1 VILETLNIDLYI
13 AQDMIQRPRG
23 TRDFG
28 PEEME
33 KRRWLE
39 GIMRSTARGFGFR
52 EVATP
57 TFEHT
62 ELFTLKSG
70 PNVVDEIYAF
80 QDKGGRD
87 ISLRPELTAPVIRFF
102 VNDLSNNP
110 RPLKVLYIG
119 PCFRYER
126 PQSGRYREFHQFG
139 VELVGTKT
147 PESDAEVIGLAASIM
162 EAIGLKEYT
171 IRLGHIGILRK
182 ILEDAGL
189 DPESSA
195 IVLQKLDK
203 KQYEE
208 VRPLMQAAGMEDDKI
223 DKIFD
228 LTEICG
234 DASVIEG
241 MEGEAIDHLKG
252 VLEVLISYGV
262 ENVQIDLGVVRG
274 LDYYTG
280 IVFEVE
286 APSLGAEKQ
295 VCGGG
300 SYSLSEL
307 FGGERVFSTGF
318 AIGFDRVMLALENE
332 GLELE
337 VEGLDAFVIPVKD
350 AQRSK
355 AFEIVSMLRRSGV
368 KADVDLMR
376 RSMGKSFKYADS
388 VGAKYAI
395 IVGEKELEQD
405 SVTIRNMESGEQEL
419 VDLPGLAE
427 FFL

>member
-1 VILETLNIDLYI
+1 
-13 AQDMIQRPRG
+13 MIQRPRG

-39 GIMRSTARGFGFR
+39 GVMRSTARGFGFG

-62 ELFTLKSG
+62 ELFALKSG
-70 PNVVDEIYAF
+70 PNIVDEIYAF

-102 VNDLSNNP
+102 VNDLSNTP
-110 RPLKVLYIG
+110 RPLKVFYMG

-139 VELVGTKT
+139 VELIGTKT
-147 PESDAEVIGLAASIM
+147 PESDAEVIGLAARIM
-162 EAIGLKEYT
+162 EAIGLKEFT
-171 IRLGHIGILRK
+171 IRIGHIGILRK
-182 ILEDAGL
+182 MLSDAGL

-195 IVLQKLDK
+195 AVLQKLDK
-203 KQYEE
+203 KLYEE
-208 VRPLMQAAGMEDDKI
+208 ARPMMQAVGMEDDQI
-223 DKIFD
+223 GSIFD
-228 LTEICG
+228 LTEVCG
-234 DASVIEG
+234 EVSVLDE

-252 VLEVLISYGV
+252 VLDVLSSYGL
-262 ENVQIDLGVVRG
+262 ENVQVDLGVVRG

-318 AIGFDRVMLALENE
+318 AIGFDRVLLALENE
-332 GLELE
+332 GLEIKF
-337 VEGLDAFVIPVKD
+337 EGLDAFVIPVKD
-350 AQRSK
+350 AQRIK

-368 KADVDLMR
+368 RADVDLMR
-376 RSMGKSFKYADS
+376 RSLGKNFKYADS
-388 VGAKYAI
+388 VGAKYAV
-395 IVGEKELEQD
+395 IVGEKELDQD
-405 SVTIRNMESGEQEL
+405 SVTVRDMGSGEQKL
-419 VDLPGLAE
+419 VSLQALAE
-427 FFL
+427 FFI

>member
-1 VILETLNIDLYI
+1 
-13 AQDMIQRPRG
+13 MIQRPRG

-39 GIMRSTARGFGFR
+39 GVMRSTARGFGFG

-62 ELFTLKSG
+62 ELFALKSG
-70 PNVVDEIYAF
+70 PNIVDEIYAF

-102 VNDLSNNP
+102 VNDLSNTP
-110 RPLKVLYIG
+110 RPLKVFYIG

-139 VELVGTKT
+139 VELIGTKT
-147 PESDAEVIGLAASIM
+147 PESDAEVIGLAARIM
-162 EAIGLKEYT
+162 EAIGLKEFT
-171 IRLGHIGILRK
+171 IRIGHIGILRK
-182 ILEDAGL
+182 MLSDAGL

-195 IVLQKLDK
+195 AVLQKLDK
-203 KQYEE
+203 KLYEE
-208 VRPLMQAAGMEDDKI
+208 ARPMMQAVGMEDDQI
-223 DKIFD
+223 GSIFD
-228 LTEICG
+228 LTEVCG
-234 DASVIEG
+234 EVSVLDE

-252 VLEVLISYGV
+252 VLDVLSSYGL
-262 ENVQIDLGVVRG
+262 ENVQVDLGVVRG

-318 AIGFDRVMLALENE
+318 AIGFDRVLLALENE
-332 GLELE
+332 GLEIKF
-337 VEGLDAFVIPVKD
+337 EGLDAFVIPVKD
-350 AQRSK
+350 AQRIK

-368 KADVDLMR
+368 RADVDLMR
-376 RSMGKSFKYADS
+376 RSLGKNFKYADS
-388 VGAKYAI
+388 VGAKYAV
-395 IVGEKELEQD
+395 IVGEKELDQD
-405 SVTIRNMESGEQEL
+405 SVTVRDMGSGEQKL
-419 VDLPGLAE
+419 VSLQALAE
-427 FFL
+427 FFI

>member
-1 VILETLNIDLYI
+1 
-13 AQDMIQRPRG
+13 MIQRPRG

-70 PNVVDEIYAF
+70 PNIVDEIYAF

-171 IRLGHIGILRK
+171 IRVGHIGILRK
-182 ILEDAGL
+182 ILEDEGL
-189 DPESSA
+189 DTESSA

-208 VRPLMQAAGMEDDKI
+208 ARPLMQAAGMEDDMI

-368 KADVDLMR
+368 RADVDLMR
-376 RSMGKSFKYADS
+376 RSLGKSFKYADS

-405 SVTIRNMESGEQEL
+405 SVTIRNMESGEQKL

>member
-1 VILETLNIDLYI
+1 
-13 AQDMIQRPRG
+13 MIQRPRG

-70 PNVVDEIYAF
+70 PNIVDEIYAF

-87 ISLRPELTAPVIRFF
+87 LSLRPELTAPVIRFF

-171 IRLGHIGILRK
+171 IRVGHIGILRK
-182 ILEDAGL
+182 ILEDEGL
-189 DPESSA
+189 DTESSA

-208 VRPLMQAAGMEDDKI
+208 ARPLMQAAGMEDDMI

-368 KADVDLMR
+368 RADVDLMR
-376 RSMGKSFKYADS
+376 RSLGKSFKYADS

-405 SVTIRNMESGEQEL
+405 SVTIRNMESGEQKL

>member
-1 VILETLNIDLYI
+1 MILETLNIDLYI

-70 PNVVDEIYAF
+70 PNIVDEIYAF

-171 IRLGHIGILRK
+171 IRVGHIGILRK
-182 ILEDAGL
+182 ILEDEGL
-189 DPESSA
+189 DTESSA

-208 VRPLMQAAGMEDDKI
+208 ARPLMQAAGMEDDMI

-368 KADVDLMR
+368 RADVDLMR
-376 RSMGKSFKYADS
+376 RSLGKSFKYADS

-405 SVTIRNMESGEQEL
+405 SVTIRNMESGEQKL

>member
-1 VILETLNIDLYI
+1 
-13 AQDMIQRPRG
+13 MIQRPRG

-39 GIMRSTARGFGFR
+39 SVMRSTARGFGFR

-70 PNVVDEIYAF
+70 PNIVDEIYAF

-110 RPLKVLYIG
+110 RPLKVSYIG

-147 PESDAEVIGLAASIM
+147 PESDAEVIGLAANIM

-171 IRLGHIGILRK
+171 IRVGHIGILRK

-195 IVLQKLDK
+195 AVLQKLDK

-208 VRPLMQAAGMEDDKI
+208 ARPLIQAAGIEDDTI

-252 VLEVLISYGV
+252 VLEVLINYGV

-337 VEGLDAFVIPVKD
+337 VKGLDAFVIPVKD
-350 AQRSK
+350 AQRNK

-388 VGAKYAI
+388 VGAKYAV

-405 SVTIRNMESGEQEL
+405 SVTIRDMESGEQKL

>member
-1 VILETLNIDLYI
+1 
-13 AQDMIQRPRG
+13 MIQRPRG

-28 PEEME
+28 LEEME

-39 GIMRSTARGFGFR
+39 GIMRSTARSFGFR

-70 PNVVDEIYAF
+70 PNIVDEIYAF

-87 ISLRPELTAPVIRFF
+87 IALRPELTAPVIRFF
-102 VNDLSNNP
+102 VNDLSNTP

-139 VELVGTKT
+139 VELIGTKT

-162 EAIGLKEYT
+162 EAIGLKEY
-171 IRLGHIGILRK
+171 IVRVGHIGILRK
-182 ILEDAGL
+182 MLGDAGL

-195 IVLQKLDK
+195 AVLQKLDK

-208 VRPLMQAAGMEDDKI
+208 ARPLMQAAGMEDDMI
-223 DKIFD
+223 DRIFD

-234 DASVIEG
+234 DVSVIDG
-241 MEGEAIDHLKG
+241 MEGEAIEHLKG
-252 VLEVLISYGV
+252 VLEVLSSYGIA
-262 ENVQIDLGVVRG
+262 NVQIDLGVVRG

-318 AIGFDRVMLALENE
+318 AIGFDRVLLALENE
-332 GLELE
+332 GLELD
-337 VEGLDAFVIPVKD
+337 VEGLDAFIIPVKD

-388 VGAKYAI
+388 VGAKYAV

-405 SVTIRNMESGEQEL
+405 SVTVRDMESGEQKL
-419 VDLPGLAE
+419 VDLPRLAE

>member
-1 VILETLNIDLYI
+1 
-13 AQDMIQRPRG
+13 MIQRPRG

-39 GIMRSTARGFGFR
+39 GVMRSTARGFGFR

-62 ELFTLKSG
+62 ELFALKSG
-70 PNVVDEIYAF
+70 PNIVDEIYAF

-102 VNDLSNNP
+102 VNDLSNAP
-110 RPLKVLYIG
+110 RPLKVFYIG

-139 VELVGTKT
+139 VELIGTKT
-147 PESDAEVIGLAASIM
+147 PESDAEVIGLAARIM
-162 EAIGLKEYT
+162 EAIGLKEFT
-171 IRLGHIGILRK
+171 IRIGHIGILRK
-182 ILEDAGL
+182 ILGDAGL
-189 DPESSA
+189 DPKSSA
-195 IVLQKLDK
+195 AVLQKLDK
-203 KQYEE
+203 KLYEE
-208 VRPLMQAAGMEDDKI
+208 ARPMMQAVGMEDDLI
-223 DKIFD
+223 GSIFD
-228 LTEICG
+228 LTEVCG
-234 DASVIEG
+234 EVSVLDE
-241 MEGEAIDHLKG
+241 MKGEAIDHLKG
-252 VLEVLISYGV
+252 VLEVLSSYGL
-262 ENVQIDLGVVRG
+262 ENVQVDLGVVRG

-318 AIGFDRVMLALENE
+318 AIGFDRVLLALENE
-332 GLELE
+332 GLEIKF
-337 VEGLDAFVIPVKD
+337 EGLDAFVIPVKD
-350 AQRSK
+350 TQRIK

-368 KADVDLMR
+368 RADVDLMR
-376 RSMGKSFKYADS
+376 RSLGKSFKYADS
-388 VGAKYAI
+388 VGAKYAV
-395 IVGEKELEQD
+395 IVGEKELDQN
-405 SVTIRNMESGEQEL
+405 SVTVRDMGSGEQKL
-419 VDLPGLAE
+419 VSLQALVE
-427 FFL
+427 FFM